1 MNPSSSTSMERE
13 HIAFCNARSAAGWRQ
28 AEKLA
33 FSVKEA
39 AEILSIGR
47 TTLYAR
53 VKAGD
58 LKATKCGRK
67 TLFLASDLA
76 AFVER
81 LQSCGGAR

>member
-1 MNPSSSTSMERE
+1 MLSLSKFPKVAYNITET
-13 HIAFCNARSAAGWRQ
+13 
-28 AEKLA
+28 AEL
-33 FSVKEA
+33 
-39 AEILSIGR
+39 LSIGR